1 MILGGNDV
9 IDNRRLK
16 EFEHEIDDALQGIS
30 DTSILLNF
38 QQAIVSLYPH
48 LIPINAFA
56 YDSWDD
62 IVMPLFYEMVYNTFA
77 FKYGIDIKWNETHS
91 YMFSLRC
98 YKEINHIECI
108 PKHHSFAVLVNG
120 QWIEIN
126 KDDLEEKVLVF
137 KSFGDGIYSLT
148 GGLDVK
154 DAYNVTFNLA
164 EIDIVTASTG
174 NPVKT
179 SVFINKE
186 QLDFV
191 FVAETYDDNI
201 KR

>member
-1 MILGGNDV
+1 M

-16 EFEHEIDDALQGIS
+16 EFEHEIDDDLQGIS

-48 LIPINAFA
+48 LIPINASA

-77 FKYGIDIKWNETHS
+77 FKYGIDINWDETHT

-98 YKEINHIECI
+98 YKGINHIECI
-108 PKHHSFAVLVNG
+108 PKHYSFAVLVNE
-120 QWIEIN
+120 QWIEMDN
-126 KDDLEEKVLVF
+126 DDLEEKVLVF
-137 KSFGDGIYSLT
+137 KSFGDGVHSLT
-148 GGLDVK
+148 GGLDAE
-154 DAYNVTFNLA
+154 DAYNVSFNLV
-164 EIDIVTASTG
+164 EVDIVSASTS
-174 NPVKT
+174 NPAKT
-179 SVFINKE
+179 SLFINKE